1 MPILES
7 GALDDKKPRALINY
21 PSDPVDGLS
30 FASSIEDIKKTT
42 RLRSAICEKD
52 DLEPKAGSVN
62 SQGQR
67 PRIHNVSAP
76 Q

>member
-1 MPILES
+1 MPILE
-7 GALDDKKPRALINY
+7 GDALDDKKPRALINY
-21 PSDPVDGLS
+21 PSDPVDGFS

>member
-1 MPILES
+1 MPILEG

-21 PSDPVDGLS
+21 PSDPVDGFS

>member
-1 MPILES
+1 MPILEG

-21 PSDPVDGLS
+21 PSDPVDGFS
-30 FASSIEDIKKTT
+30 FATSIEDIKKTT
-42 RLRSAICEKD
+42 RLRFAICEKD